1 MRLLMWLALAV
12 LVIFAVRKKSQP
24 PSTPR
29 SPVSPQPPDLNGTGE
44 TMVCCELCQVY
55 IPSSEA
61 ILRGKKVYCCAAHA
75 DQA

>member
-12 LVIFAVRKKSQP
+12 LVILALRKKSQAQ
-24 PSTPR
+24 STPSR
-29 SPVSPQPPDLNGTGE
+29 PTSEQAPDQAAPGE
-44 TMVCCELCQVY
+44 TMVCCERCQVY

-61 ILRGKKVYCCAAHA
+61 VLRGKKVYCCSAHA